1 MPSFERESHR
11 IVIAGASSLL
21 GAELKSLLEES
32 KFADWDFR
40 LVDEELAAGMLTE
53 AGGEPAV
60 IQPVEEGSFD
70 RARLI
75 FFTGSTE
82 FSRANLKS
90 AARTNASLIDLS
102 GAALEDAEGA
112 RADETPVV
120 AWFPRLDAL
129 RGESSSVDGKLF
141 GLPSAAATATTA
153 VALALSKLGLIR
165 MSVVHYHPV
174 SEAGRGG
181 IEELEA
187 QTGKLLSFQPFGQR
201 VFDTQAAFNML
212 NRFGPASRQ
221 RLDKVVRRIR
231 AEVRA
236 CLSSKVA
243 LPALQ
248 VLHAPVFYG
257 ATLSVFA
264 DVDVMNTNPIEQ
276 VCKEAGLVIV
286 PEDEAGPSNV
296 SVAGE
301 NSIFLAQPEIDP
313 SDMSSFWLWGAADNV
328 RLPAWN
334 AVKLAEKLVP

>member
-40 LVDEELAAGMLTE
+40 LVDEEVVAGTLTE

-75 FFTGSTE
+75 FFTGSAG

-90 AARTNASLIDLS
+90 AARTEASVIDLS
-102 GAALEDAEGA
+102 GAALEDEEDA

-120 AWFPRLDAL
+120 AWFPKLGAL
-129 RGESSSVDGKLF
+129 RRESSSVDGKLF
-141 GLPSAAATATTA
+141 AVPSAAATATA
-153 VALALSKLGLIR
+153 AIALALSKLGLIR

-187 QTGKLLSFQPFGQR
+187 QTGKLLSFQPFGQT

-221 RLDKVVRRIR
+221 RLDKVVQRVR

-257 ATLSVFA
+257 ATFSVSA
-264 DVDVMNTNPIEQ
+264 DVDVGSTQPIEQ
-276 VCKEAGLVIV
+276 VCKEGGLVIV

-301 NSIFLAQPEIDP
+301 NSIFLAQPE
-313 SDMSSFWLWGAADNV
+313 SDLSGTSSFWLWGAADNI

-334 AVKLAEKLVP
+334 AVKLAEMLF